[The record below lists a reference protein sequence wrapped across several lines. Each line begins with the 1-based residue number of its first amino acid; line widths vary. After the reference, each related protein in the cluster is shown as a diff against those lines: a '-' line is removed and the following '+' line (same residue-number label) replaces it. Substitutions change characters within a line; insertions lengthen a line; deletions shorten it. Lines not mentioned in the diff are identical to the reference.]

1 LVKLKLLQ
9 KKKPDEEK
17 LSELGESPNLLDGE
31 KSVKRGRF
39 SFLSLRKKDASG
51 DVKTEEVNDTPRKR
65 SRFPV
70 PFLNKKSTEE
80 TEETGDDAVVAKAK
94 ESTKKPAG
102 RFSLNIG
109 EIIERFLT
117 PPSEDMEEIGFDV
130 GTVAEPEMGVPYRE
144 VDVTY
149 EVKLPFQ
156 YASVGFT
163 GEELGYCC
171 REPQLS
177 EGEKRYLTII
187 ESAFEKLTNTDILV
201 IRDDE
206 RRDALRDRFS
216 LIIDIYRLEMSDFQ
230 KQKMFYYL
238 LKKYV
243 GFGPIDILMN
253 DPYIEDITC
262 NGPDMPL
269 YINHRMYGSIRTDV
283 VFGEI
288 ELNNFVMKMAQTSGR
303 HISVLQPIRD
313 ATLSD
318 GSRVNLTLGKEVTR
332 KGSTFTIR
340 RFRSNPVSVIDLMNY
355 GTFNAEVLAYM
366 WIIIEYKRS
375 VLAAGGTASG
385 KTTTLNALGAF
396 IRPEYKIVSIEDTAE
411 MNLMHP
417 NWTQSVTRT
426 GFGGDGTGKSAG
438 DIELYDLLTAALRQR
453 PEYIVVGE
461 VRGAEAST
469 LFQAIS
475 VGHPCMGTIHAGSMK
490 ELLSR
495 VESEPMNVPRNLF
508 SSLDVVVFNSLIK
521 VGEHFI
527 RRVLRIVEL
536 VEVDPE
542 RGDLITNPVFKWDPI
557 NDTYVF
563 SGSSSMFDAISE
575 EFGIGVEFLE
585 QEMKNRTQHLDWM
598 REHDIKNYE
607 EVARAIRRYA
617 RDKDAMLED
626 EHRGQQEAGNP
637 EEAVED
643 IEDLI
648 RQMSLEESEEAE
660 SFGVAGPSPELP
672 DDSIGETA

>member
-1 LVKLKLLQ
+1 
-9 KKKPDEEK
+9 
-17 LSELGESPNLLDGE
+17 
-31 KSVKRGRF
+31 
-39 SFLSLRKKDASG
+39 
-51 DVKTEEVNDTPRKR
+51 
-65 SRFPV
+65 
-70 PFLNKKSTEE
+70 
-80 TEETGDDAVVAKAK
+80 
-94 ESTKKPAG
+94 
-102 RFSLNIG
+102 
-109 EIIERFLT
+109 
-117 PPSEDMEEIGFDV
+117 
-130 GTVAEPEMGVPYRE
+130 
-144 VDVTY
+144 
-149 EVKLPFQ
+149 
-156 YASVGFT
+156 
-163 GEELGYCC
+163 
-171 REPQLS
+171 
-177 EGEKRYLTII
+177 
-187 ESAFEKLTNTDILV
+187 
-201 IRDDE
+201 
-206 RRDALRDRFS
+206 
-216 LIIDIYRLEMSDFQ
+216 
-230 KQKMFYYL
+230 
-238 LKKYV
+238 
-243 GFGPIDILMN
+243 
-253 DPYIEDITC
+253 
-262 NGPDMPL
+262 
-269 YINHRMYGSIRTDV
+269 
-283 VFGEI
+283 
-288 ELNNFVMKMAQTSGR
+288 MKMAQTSGR

-563 SGSSSMFDAISE
+563 SVSSSMFDAISE

>member
-1 LVKLKLLQ
+1 
-9 KKKPDEEK
+9 
-17 LSELGESPNLLDGE
+17 
-31 KSVKRGRF
+31 
-39 SFLSLRKKDASG
+39 
-51 DVKTEEVNDTPRKR
+51 
-65 SRFPV
+65 
-70 PFLNKKSTEE
+70 
-80 TEETGDDAVVAKAK
+80 
-94 ESTKKPAG
+94 
-102 RFSLNIG
+102 
-109 EIIERFLT
+109 
-117 PPSEDMEEIGFDV
+117 
-130 GTVAEPEMGVPYRE
+130 
-144 VDVTY
+144 
-149 EVKLPFQ
+149 
-156 YASVGFT
+156 
-163 GEELGYCC
+163 
-171 REPQLS
+171 
-177 EGEKRYLTII
+177 
-187 ESAFEKLTNTDILV
+187 
-201 IRDDE
+201 
-206 RRDALRDRFS
+206 
-216 LIIDIYRLEMSDFQ
+216 
-230 KQKMFYYL
+230 
-238 LKKYV
+238 
-243 GFGPIDILMN
+243 
-253 DPYIEDITC
+253 
-262 NGPDMPL
+262 
-269 YINHRMYGSIRTDV
+269 
-283 VFGEI
+283 
-288 ELNNFVMKMAQTSGR
+288 
-303 HISVLQPIRD
+303 
-313 ATLSD
+313 
-318 GSRVNLTLGKEVTR
+318 
-332 KGSTFTIR
+332 
-340 RFRSNPVSVIDLMNY
+340 
-355 GTFNAEVLAYM
+355 
-366 WIIIEYKRS
+366 
-375 VLAAGGTASG
+375 
-385 KTTTLNALGAF
+385 
-396 IRPEYKIVSIEDTAE
+396 

-660 SFGVAGPSPELP
+660 AFGVAGPSPELP